1 LEDEM
6 SGPLDTFRKTEAK
19 DWAREH
25 MRGVCNALIPSF
37 TSDLSGLNEAGIR
50 HDIRRNIELGF
61 WGALLVSE
69 TATTKAEMRRFMEI
83 AADEAGGRHYLALH
97 GSFDTAEDV
106 IEMADVAHQL
116 GIHAMLLSYP
126 TSFYPRTPKDVVEYT
141 RRICESVDLGVILFA
156 ASQWNFDRL
165 DPRGYPADAL
175 VELASIP
182 NVVAVKYEVSKPGV
196 VGTYE
201 TFQKLKPTNVLVC
214 DPFEGN
220 APVWA
225 EVFGMQ
231 WLGTSNY
238 ECYGDSVPR
247 MIAALNGGRRAEAM
261 DIYWRIQPARAQRFT
276 EQATYG
282 GANYV
287 HRYLWKYQAWL
298 TGYNGGPLRSPG
310 MKIVDAQMR
319 RMADAM
325 CRVGVITS
333 YESFDR
339 FYVGRNPA

>member
-1 LEDEM
+1 MTAPSD
-6 SGPLDTFRKTEAK
+6 PFRKHEAK
-19 DWAREH
+19 AWAQEH
-25 MRGVCNALIPSF
+25 MRGVCNVIIPSF
-37 TSDLSGLNEAGIR
+37 TSDLTRLNEAAIR
-50 HDIRRNIELGF
+50 HDVRRNIELGF

-83 AADEAGGRHYLALH
+83 AVDEAQGRHYFALH
-97 GSFDTAEDV
+97 GSFDTAADA

-116 GIHAMLLSYP
+116 GIHVMLLSYP
-126 TSFYPRTPKDVVEYT
+126 TSFYPRSGKDVAEYT
-141 RRICESVDLGVILFA
+141 RHICEQVDLGVILFA

-165 DPRGYPADAL
+165 DKAGFPTDAL
-175 VELASIP
+175 VECARIP

-201 TFQKLKPTNVLVC
+201 AFQKLKETGVLVC

-225 EVFGMQ
+225 DVFGMQ
-231 WLGTSNY
+231 WLGTGNY
-238 ECYGDSVPR
+238 ECYGDSIPR
-247 MIAALNGGRRAEAM
+247 IMAALNSGRRADALE
-261 DIYWRIQPARAQRFT
+261 IYWQIQPARAARFA
-276 EQATYG
+276 EQATYA

-298 TGYNGGPLRSPG
+298 TGYNGGPLRQPG

-333 YESFDR
+333 YEPFDR
-339 FYVGRNPA
+339 FFVGRNPA